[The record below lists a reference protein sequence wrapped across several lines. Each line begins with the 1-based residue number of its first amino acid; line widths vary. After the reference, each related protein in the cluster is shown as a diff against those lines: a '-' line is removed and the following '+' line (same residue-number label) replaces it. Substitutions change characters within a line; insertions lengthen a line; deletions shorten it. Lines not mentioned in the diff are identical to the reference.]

1 MGAAWAFIMFF
12 VFWGPEMS
20 LDEREEEAALARQY
34 EEMRSQGLS
43 LDEIGARRARRAKGL
58 ELGRQPDTNEMAE
71 MKAAD
76 TAKHVERARDNVVGV

>member
-20 LDEREEEAALARQY
+20 QDEREEEVALARQY

-43 LDEIGARRARRAKGL
+43 LDEIGARRAKGFGKG
-58 ELGRQPDTNEMAE
+58 EEPDTNEMAE
-71 MKAAD
+71 MKVAD
-76 TAKHVERARDNVVGV
+76 TAKHVERVRDNVVGV

>member
-20 LDEREEEAALARQY
+20 QDEREEEAALARQY

-43 LDEIGARRARRAKGL
+43 LDEIGARRAKGL
-58 ELGRQPDTNEMAE
+58 ELREQPDTNEMAE

-76 TAKHVERARDNVVGV
+76 TAKHVERARNNDVGV

>member
-20 LDEREEEAALARQY
+20 QDEREEEAALARQY

-43 LDEIGARRARRAKGL
+43 LDEIGARRAKGL
-58 ELGRQPDTNEMAE
+58 ELGEQPDTNELAE

-76 TAKHVERARDNVVGV
+76 TAKHVERVRDNVVGV

>member
-12 VFWGPEMS
+12 VLWGPES
-20 LDEREEEAALARQY
+20 SQDEREEEAALARQY

-43 LDEIGARRARRAKGL
+43 LDEIGARRAKGL
-58 ELGRQPDTNEMAE
+58 ELREQPDTNEMAE

-76 TAKHVERARDNVVGV
+76 TAKHVERARDNDVGV